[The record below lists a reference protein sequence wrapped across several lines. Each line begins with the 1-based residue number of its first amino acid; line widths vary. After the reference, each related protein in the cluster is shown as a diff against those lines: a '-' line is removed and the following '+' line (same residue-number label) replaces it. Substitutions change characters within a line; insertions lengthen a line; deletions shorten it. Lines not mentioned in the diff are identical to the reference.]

1 MDSASPSSSTTR
13 STTWTYWICG
23 LLFLATTINYMD
35 RLALNDLQ
43 SRLKSEF
50 SLSEEQYGRVE
61 KNFGIAFAVGS
72 VTWGIVADMVAVR
85 WFYPLMLMLWS
96 LAGCSTGF
104 VRDYDELLWSRTF
117 LGFFE
122 AAHWP
127 CALQTTQRILAR
139 EKRTWGNSLLQSGSS
154 VGAILTP
161 LLVMS
166 LLQFYPTNWRLPFF
180 VIGLGGLGWVVLWL
194 ASVRKT
200 DLLPLSEN
208 APNAPQTATAPWSW
222 LLQRLAILVVTVI
235 TINITWHLLRVWQ
248 TPFLET
254 GRGYTETERRW
265 FLVAFGI
272 MNDIGCLAVGYFT
285 VVLAR
290 GGVSANRARVY
301 GFSLC
306 ALCTMFTLA
315 TPWLGKGW
323 MLQGVMMIVA
333 AGALG
338 LFPCYYAFGQE
349 ISAKAQGKVTGF
361 LGTIAWVPVSLLHP
375 VFGAYV
381 DQRKLVE
388 GPRAYDLPFAA
399 TGCLP
404 ILAAILLILGWRDM
418 PREAKSQ
425 LADEPSPAR
434 AA

>member
-1 MDSASPSSSTTR
+1 MDSASPSPSTTR

-194 ASVRKT
+194 ASVR
-200 DLLPLSEN
+200 
-208 APNAPQTATAPWSW
+208 
-222 LLQRLAILVVTVI
+222 
-235 TINITWHLLRVWQ
+235 
-248 TPFLET
+248 
-254 GRGYTETERRW
+254 
-265 FLVAFGI
+265 
-272 MNDIGCLAVGYFT
+272 
-285 VVLAR
+285 
-290 GGVSANRARVY
+290 
-301 GFSLC
+301 
-306 ALCTMFTLA
+306 
-315 TPWLGKGW
+315 
-323 MLQGVMMIVA
+323 
-333 AGALG
+333 
-338 LFPCYYAFGQE
+338 
-349 ISAKAQGKVTGF
+349 
-361 LGTIAWVPVSLLHP
+361 
-375 VFGAYV
+375 
-381 DQRKLVE
+381 
-388 GPRAYDLPFAA
+388 
-399 TGCLP
+399 
-404 ILAAILLILGWRDM
+404 
-418 PREAKSQ
+418 
-425 LADEPSPAR
+425 
-434 AA
+434 